1 MAVLNRRR
9 NDVPD
14 ASGIFTPA
22 HCLGCRRL
30 GDAAAGMFVEVQ
42 RADTKATTLCGVAG
56 ALLAVDAAA
65 LSSVPRSGW
74 LSVTALA
81 CAAVLLGV
89 ALVVALSA
97 IRPVVPR
104 DGEFRVFAG
113 SVPGQGGPEEVLSA
127 FSGMSAG
134 EHVRAE
140 AERLVLFAGLAQ
152 RKFRAVKWA
161 VDFTATAVAV
171 AGIGLLSIYITA

>member
-1 MAVLNRRR
+1 M
-9 NDVPD
+9 PD
-14 ASGIFTPA
+14 GNSTWACPLS
-22 HCLGCRRL
+22 CRRVE
-30 GDAAAGMFVEVQ
+30 DAAARVFVEVQ

-65 LSSVPRSGW
+65 LSRVPASGW
-74 LSVTALA
+74 MSVAVLA

-104 DGEFRVFAG
+104 EGRLRLFAG
-113 SVPGQGGPEEVLSA
+113 SAPARGGPEEVVSA
-127 FSGMSAG
+127 FSGMSAD
-134 EHVRAE
+134 EYVRAE
-140 AERLVLFAGLAQ
+140 AERLMVLAGLAQ
-152 RKFRAVKWA
+152 RKFRAVKWS
-161 VDFTATAVAV
+161 VDFTASAVAV